1 MGLITRRSCPGP
13 PSVSTSSETVRIAV
27 VVDGAIL
34 LNDPVNLAMRRRGD
48 ADGVAAGL
56 ELRNSD

>member
-1 MGLITRRSCPGP
+1 M
-13 PSVSTSSETVRIAV
+13 STSSETVRIAV